1 MSYKYNFRFFQNL
14 VVLPL
19 TRQRRQSDNSGITT
33 KELVLSHIVE
43 EWIDIEDV
51 QNEQIF
57 KTAYNNATIRIN
69 IFPRPPTKS
78 EDDND
83 LPYKYT
89 ANCAPIIKA
98 NKLST
103 NGIIHIVEKVLPPV
117 TQNIMEIIRQR
128 SDMTVLRTILEKSKL
143 DKMLE
148 EGKALTIFAP
158 NDKAF
163 EKLEPSL
170 RRTLKE
176 GSGCAISE

>member
-1 MSYKYNFRFFQNL
+1 MK
-14 VVLPL
+14 
-19 TRQRRQSDNSGITT
+19 
-33 KELVLSHIVE
+33 
-43 EWIDIEDV
+43 EWIDIEDI

-57 KTAYNNATIRIN
+57 QTAYNNATIRIN
-69 IFPRPPTKS
+69 IFPRPPKS
-78 EDDND
+78 EDEND

-103 NGIIHIVEKVLPPV
+103 NGIVHIVEKVLPPV
-117 TQNIMEIIRQR
+117 TQNIMDIIRQR
-128 SDMTVLRTILEKSKL
+128 SDMTVLRTILEKSNL
-143 DKMLE
+143 AKMLV
-148 EGKALTIFAP
+148 EGKSLTIFAP

-176 GSGCAISE
+176 GSSCAISE